1 MKRIP
6 YCELCRAKMKFE
18 GHLMFLSMLHLEI
31 EYFPKRKFTEEDMY
45 MKCESLTG
53 VIGGKNVHINLSY
66 ALTQLEERKEREKSV
81 RV

>member
-6 YCELCRAKMKFE
+6 YCELCRAKMNFE

-31 EYFPKRKFTEEDMY
+31 ERFPKKKFTEEDMFL
-45 MKCESLTG
+45 KCESLFG
-53 VIGGKNVHINLSY
+53 MVGGKSVHINLSY
-66 ALTQLEERKEREKSV
+66 ALTQLEERKTREKNV